1 MSAMENAHALVDGIA
16 DCAHISK
23 FPSLV
28 RPAAQDIY
36 NLLIDSQYCGYLQDD
51 VILLPDSHAPQKAV
65 RNALGELAQR
75 SNQDSTLFVYLSC
88 PGSRLDAEPY
98 AGEYLLPAEARPT
111 SDRSFVQTVIS
122 GMEFTLAANGVCRP
136 FCVNTAPRAYRCAPI
151 SGLI

>member
-36 NLLIDSQYCGYLQDD
+36 NLLIDSQQCGFPQGHG
-51 VILLPDSHAPQKAV
+51 ILLLDRQ
-65 RNALGELAQR
+65 ALGELAQR